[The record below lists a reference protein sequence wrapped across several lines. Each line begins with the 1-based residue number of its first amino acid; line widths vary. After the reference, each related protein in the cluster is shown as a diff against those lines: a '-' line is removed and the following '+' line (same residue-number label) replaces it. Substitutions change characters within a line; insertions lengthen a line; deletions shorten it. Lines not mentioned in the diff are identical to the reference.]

1 VPESRDVYLNPGDF
15 CFAGPDTR
23 IHTVLGSC
31 VSITLWHPRLRI
43 GGMCHYMLPARG
55 RGATGVD
62 GRYADDAVSLFLDNV
77 SRHGTRP
84 DDYQVKMFGGA
95 DQFMEPGDQTQGGG
109 VAELNVQAG
118 LTLLAR
124 HGFELSSRHLRGTG
138 ARRLI
143 FELSTGDVW
152 LRAADGDAA

>member
-1 VPESRDVYLNPGDF
+1 MPEPRDVYLNPGDF

-31 VSITLWHPRLRI
+31 VSITLWHPRWRI

-55 RGATGVD
+55 HCATGPD
-62 GRYADDAVSLFLDNV
+62 GRYADDAVGLFLDSV

-84 DDYQVKMFGGA
+84 DEYEVKMFGGA
-95 DQFMEPGDQTQGGG
+95 DQFVELGDLVTGG

-118 LTLLAR
+118 LTLLAE
-124 HGFELSSRHLRGTG
+124 HGFELSSRDLRGTG

-143 FELSTGDVW
+143 FKLSTGDVW
-152 LRAADGDAA
+152 LQASDGVAA

>member
-1 VPESRDVYLNPGDF
+1 VPEPRDVYLNPGDF

-31 VSITLWHPRLRI
+31 VSITLWHPRRRI

-55 RGATGVD
+55 HGASGPD
-62 GRYADDAVSLFLDNV
+62 GRYADDAVGLFLDSV
-77 SRHGTRP
+77 RRHGTRP
-84 DDYQVKMFGGA
+84 DEYEVKMFGGA
-95 DQFMEPGDQTQGGG
+95 DQFVQLGDPVPGG
-109 VAELNVQAG
+109 VAELNVHAG
-118 LTLLAR
+118 LTLLGR
-124 HGFELSSRHLRGTG
+124 HGFELSSRDLRGTG

-152 LRAADGDAA
+152 LRAVDGDAA